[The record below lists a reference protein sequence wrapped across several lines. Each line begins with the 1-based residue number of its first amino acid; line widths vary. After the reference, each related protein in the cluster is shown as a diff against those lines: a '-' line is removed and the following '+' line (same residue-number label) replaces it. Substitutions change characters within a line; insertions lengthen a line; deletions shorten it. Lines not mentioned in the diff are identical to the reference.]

1 MLQFTTEKWLLRV
14 SVNWLQGD
22 VAITT
27 NKHAGW
33 NWVAAEV
40 PVMSRMGWVEALCS
54 IWLFSAYKI
63 KLEVV
68 QKCCPGQRYPDHP
81 RHMGVQSLFENLQ
94 WWTPYNS
101 RKQDVPLFNSYSWSR
116 NSSWL
121 WVWISLKLSP
131 LGLVLVL
138 KHYREYIHI
147 LLNRWA
153 ITTISRAI

>member
-1 MLQFTTEKWLLRV
+1 MLEYAAIHHLRNDYWESLWV
-14 SVNWLQGD
+14 WLQGD

-40 PVMSRMGWVEALCS
+40 PVMSIMGWVEALCS

-63 KLEVV
+63 RLEVV
-68 QKCCPGQRYPDHP
+68 QKCCRGQRYPDHP
-81 RHMGVQSLFENLQ
+81 RHMGIQSLFENLQ
-94 WWTPYNS
+94 WWTTYNS
-101 RKQDVPLFNSYSWSR
+101 RKQAVPLFNSYSWSR

-131 LGLVLVL
+131 LGSCPGPQALQRIYPHPL
-138 KHYREYIHI
+138 K
-147 LLNRWA
+147 
-153 ITTISRAI
+153 